1 MSNRKVAI
9 MLNFVEI
16 QIDFCCLEVM
26 GPYAEPGEWGIDAVL
41 GSLKP
46 VLLGIG

>member
-1 MSNRKVAI
+1 MNGNRLLHNMSNRKVAI

-26 GPYAEPGEWGIDAVL
+26 GPYAEPGE
-41 GSLKP
+41 
-46 VLLGIG
+46 